1 MNEEDPMSQYSTT
14 LDDGRVTFDT
24 KPRLSETMA
33 KDVVC
38 GMLVDPRQAIQAEHA
53 GHNYYFCSEK
63 CRSTFQSTPEKFGG

>member
-1 MNEEDPMSQYSTT
+1 MGQYSTT

-24 KPRLSETMA
+24 KPHLQETMA

-38 GMLVDPRQAIQAEHA
+38 GMLLDPRQAITAEYG

-63 CRSTFQSTPEKFGG
+63 CRSAFQAEPERFGA